1 MKKIIIENMV
11 VELDE
16 TQELEV
22 GLLFPELGA
31 ALENESEV
39 RIELIG
45 SDKDIEQQLNQL
57 EEASEVLEPNLEKVW
72 FVNQSPLR
80 GD

>member
-22 GLLFPELGA
+22 SRLFPELGE

-39 RIELIG
+39 RIEVIG
-45 SDKDIEQQLNQL
+45 SETEIAQQLEDL
-57 EEASEVLEPNLEKVW
+57 ELKSNTLHQKVEKVW

-80 GD
+80 VD